1 MFCPKCGK
9 PIPENSAFCMFCG
22 NSIPQGFHQEPI
34 IEPAPE
40 IPSEPFAEPS
50 PEPLESPFYN
60 AEPPS
65 PFYGTEP
72 SDSPFYDAPP
82 AQPETFEP
90 GRAFSEKPSDSSAP
104 YIKIRHCSLCGRELP
119 ASNQT
124 GICVTCTNNRSFTP
138 EPLTDNFQLD
148 LDLDAEYPEAYR
160 DKPQKIEKQRES
172 ITQKRRFPLLIALA
186 AVLLAGALAC
196 FAVASLMK
204 KPSGSSSSSQGTS
217 AVTSAQEKEVAS
229 YAQSM
234 VKSKAANPS
243 SVHFQARSL
252 SVSEKD
258 GLWTVQQSFER
269 MAPTGEMTES
279 TYTALLQLDE
289 NAADGYRPLM
299 LQVDGS
305 TLYDYR

>member
-22 NSIPQGFHQEPI
+22 NSIPQGFQEKPVT
-34 IEPAPE
+34 EPVPE
-40 IPSEPFAEPS
+40 IPPEPFPAPS
-50 PEPLESPFYN
+50 QDPLESSFYN
-60 AEPPS
+60 IEPPS

-82 AQPETFEP
+82 VQPETFEP
-90 GRAFSEKPSDSSAP
+90 EKPPKVPAS
-104 YIKIRHCSLCGRELP
+104 YQRIRHCSLCGRELP
-119 ASNQT
+119 ASNET

-138 EPLTDNFQLD
+138 EPITDNFQLD

-160 DKPQKIEKQRES
+160 DNPQKTEKQRD
-172 ITQKRRFPLLIALA
+172 TVKQKRRFPFIIALA
-186 AVLLAGALAC
+186 AVLLVGALAC
-196 FAVASLMK
+196 FAAASLMK
-204 KPSGSSSSSQGTS
+204 KPSDGSSGSQGSS
-217 AVTSAQEKEVAS
+217 AVTAAQEKEVAS
-229 YAQSM
+229 YAQNM

-269 MAPTGEMTES
+269 MAPTGEMTQS

>member
-22 NSIPQGFHQEPI
+22 NSIPQEFQKEPMTA
-34 IEPAPE
+34 PAPE
-40 IPSEPFAEPS
+40 ILSDPIPEPS
-50 PEPLESPFYN
+50 RESPESPFYN
-60 AEPPS
+60 IEPPS

-82 AQPETFEP
+82 AQPETFEL
-90 GRAFSEKPSDSSAP
+90 EKPLETPAP
-104 YIKIRHCSLCGRELP
+104 YQRIRHCSLCGRELP

-138 EPLTDNFQLD
+138 EPLNDNFQLD

-160 DKPQKIEKQRES
+160 DKPQKIENQRDV
-172 ITQKRRFPLLIALA
+172 TWKKRRFPLVMILA
-186 AVLLAGALAC
+186 AVLLVGAMAC
-196 FAVASLMK
+196 FVVASLMK
-204 KPSGSSSSSQGTS
+204 SPSGTPSSSQGGS

-229 YAQSM
+229 YAQNM